1 MHRSIDR
8 VWVSIGV
15 PHVVKWS
22 YLVWFPVES
31 EILVKM
37 TIFHTH
43 LHSTPPLG
51 ATPNIVITF
60 GTEWW
65 GYHAEVEKVLRI
77 CLLISIQNTNDTR
90 DIHRK
95 SRFFSYPLH
104 LLHNNALG
112 KRRPVIP
119 PAVWV
124 KCSPITCLPVKRP
137 PGHRLPQVKS
147 PRFVAPHWR
156 RSERVRTQPCGS
168 DGVSR
173 TG

>member
-37 TIFHTH
+37 AIFHTH

-77 CLLISIQNTNDTR
+77 CLLISIQNTNDTP

-104 LLHNNALG
+104 ISYTTTPWGKGVRSFPPRRLG
-112 KRRPVIP
+112 QVLPDHLPPSQTSTRSPASPGQVPPVRCP
-119 PAVWV
+119 
-124 KCSPITCLPVKRP
+124 SLT
-137 PGHRLPQVKS
+137 
-147 PRFVAPHWR
+147 
-156 RSERVRTQPCGS
+156 
-168 DGVSR
+168 
-173 TG
+173 